1 MRQCKSA
8 KLLKK
13 TILLQ
18 LLVDPDQSSM
28 FCQFPMINQTYSVN
42 SGEFLQWLT
51 FTWGLM
57 LRVEVV
63 TMKYELVYTR
73 L

>member
-51 FTWGLM
+51 FT
-57 LRVEVV
+57 
-63 TMKYELVYTR
+63 
-73 L
+73 